1 MGTQRIIR
9 TLVVDDHALFR
20 EGLVGILNAQPD
32 FEVVGEASDGTEAL
46 VKAREL
52 VPDLV
57 LMDIVMPGTDGLEAT
72 RLIKHELPAT
82 CIVMLTVRD
91 DDENLFE
98 AIRAGAQGYLLKT
111 TRSQELVEFL
121 RDAVRGGAAITPML
135 ASRILEEFRRMS
147 QHAPRVTEEVILPLT
162 HREQEV
168 LRLVAEGATDKEIA
182 NILSVSIHTVKSHM
196 RNILSKLHV
205 SRRHEAALLAIREG
219 FIPPPKPNQR

>member
-1 MGTQRIIR
+1 MSTQRIIR

-20 EGLVGILNAQPD
+20 EGLVGILNAHPD
-32 FEVVGEASDGTEAL
+32 FEVVGEAADGTEAV

-82 CIVMLTVRD
+82 CIVILTVRD

-135 ASRILEEFRRMS
+135 ASRILEEFRRLS
-147 QHAPRVTEEVILPLT
+147 QHAPRVTEVILPLT

-182 NILSVSIHTVKSHM
+182 NILSVSVHTVKSHM

-219 FIPPPKPNQR
+219 LIPPPRPSQR